1 MKTRSALYALR
12 KMPDVWKTT
21 PSGNRGQSLGARGR
35 AVQSPFSGHVPRL
48 TPALAFLAVLVFTA
62 GCGTACRCCHS
73 GTTALASAPEG
84 VEIDGREYTLTA
96 NAWRD
101 FQPVA
106 PPNGQPLITTVK
118 VSAADGMAASAD
130 LSVDR
135 VWVLNGKEQW
145 SAAPEPGT
153 IGLETAVRNGPK
165 WGPGIKVNVVARL
178 KRGKQSWLVRQG
190 GVGIKRTD

>member
-1 MKTRSALYALR
+1 MGAMKRTIAGSVLAGSA
-12 KMPDVWKTT
+12 M
-21 PSGNRGQSLGARGR
+21 
-35 AVQSPFSGHVPRL
+35 
-48 TPALAFLAVLVFTA
+48 LVVVV
-62 GCGTACRCCHS
+62 GCGSACRCCRR
-73 GTTALASAPEG
+73 TAVAPASAPER

-106 PPNGQPLITTVK
+106 PPDGQPLITMVK
-118 VSAADGMAASAD
+118 VVAVDGMAVPVD

-145 SAAPEPGT
+145 SASPEPGT

-165 WGPGIKVNVVARL
+165 WGPGIEVDVVARL
-178 KRGKQSWLVRQG
+178 KQGEQTWLVRQAD
-190 GVGIKRTD
+190 VQIKRTD